1 MLRKGRHVTDELG
14 ACPLKGVTTV
24 RLVDKL
30 QVASALVDDIV
41 AIDDKKL
48 AVTTKSVPSAE
59 REPPGAS
66 SLAILA
72 PCASDG
78 CKTSVR
84 VW

>member
-14 ACPLKGVTTV
+14 ACPLKGVATV

-48 AVTTKSVPSAE
+48 AVTEQSVPLCRTRTAR
-59 REPPGAS
+59 RELPSHPRP
-66 SLAILA
+66 LRQRRL
-72 PCASDG
+72 
-78 CKTSVR
+78 
-84 VW
+84 